1 MNIYD
6 LTKKYGTGQG
16 EGAMW
21 KTIEVISDAIER
33 TMPEAD
39 QDALARKVY
48 GVISGEHYNEEF
60 AKEDIAKMYYVMPGG
75 EKVYAPYWS
84 EEALRTLY
92 KRYKDQIPGYNCWD
106 WMVTMTMMK
115 SDYCPLIMAW
125 FPNLTEDEKNER
137 IVQLSLN
144 WLKDEDNPF
153 GSSKTWG
160 YLNSK

>member
-16 EGAMW
+16 ENAMW

-60 AKEDIAKMYYVMPGG
+60 AHEDMAKMYYLMPGG

-84 EEALRTLY
+84 EEVLRNLY

-106 WMVTMTMMK
+106 WAVVMNMVK
-115 SDYCPLIMAW
+115 SDYCDILTEW
-125 FPNLTEDEKNER
+125 FPEDDDSER
-137 IVQLSLN
+137 LERLVKLAIK
-144 WLKDEDNPF
+144 WLDDPDNPY
-153 GSSKTWG
+153 GTGKAWG
-160 YLNSK
+160 YFNSK